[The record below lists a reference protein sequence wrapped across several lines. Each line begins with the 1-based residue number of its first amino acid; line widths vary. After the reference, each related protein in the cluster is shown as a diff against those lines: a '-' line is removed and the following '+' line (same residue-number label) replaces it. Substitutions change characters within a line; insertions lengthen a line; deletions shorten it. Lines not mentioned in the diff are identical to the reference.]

1 MKIKEKLILG
11 FVGIASLV
19 GAIGYICIF
28 TSQRALQ
35 KTIGENSVT
44 LAIETIDKIDRAL
57 GHTIEDFQAYS
68 TSLLLQK
75 TVTKSNQEFD
85 NLENIQDYIDKQDRK
100 WVSKQKG
107 ATISLSQELMNNE
120 LSEELRKK
128 IEFYQEKYG
137 YKVFAEVFVTN
148 RYGANV
154 GLAEKTSDYRQNDEE
169 WWQKAKED
177 GVYVSNVGYDE
188 SAGIYSTSIAIRID
202 DEKGNFAGVIKV
214 VPSIQE
220 TINIIK
226 HAMESTKYKT
236 AEFKLLTKKGNVI
249 YDTAGEFK
257 FFEDVSNVEYFS
269 EITSDTG
276 YLLKEKEDNEEEKG
290 ETELL
295 SYARSDG
302 YKDYQGLG
310 WILAIEYQTSEIFAP
325 VTILKNVISSASL
338 ILTMLAIILGL
349 CISNYI
355 SKPFSKLR
363 NAIDKISKGNLD
375 YKIEVNT
382 KDELDELAIA
392 FNQMTKQRKE
402 NEDALVSTARRVGI
416 AETATNVLHNVGNVL
431 NSVSVTTASI
441 QKKVRESK
449 ISYLADAVDLLE
461 EHKDDLGTFLTIEER
476 GRKLPVFLA
485 NLSKELIAEQERSL
499 ERLDTL
505 TKHVEHMVDIIRLQQ
520 SYSKTKG
527 LTEPV
532 SITKLVEDAIRI
544 NAEALTR
551 HGVEVKCE
559 HVELPLVLFDRH
571 KVLQILINL
580 ISNAKYS
587 LSDSGREDKILIIR
601 VTGPQGG
608 LFRIEVHDNGIGIAK
623 ENLTRIFEHGFTTKK
638 DGYGFGLH
646 SAAIAAKEMNGSLIV
661 DSEGLDKGAVF
672 TLELP
677 FQTQEVAK

>member
-19 GAIGYICIF
+19 GVIGYICVY
-28 TSQRALQ
+28 TSQRSLQ

-57 GHTIEDFQAYS
+57 GYTIEDFQAYS
-68 TSLLLQK
+68 KSLLLQK
-75 TVTKSNQEFD
+75 AVTKSNQDFD
-85 NLENIQDYIDKQDRK
+85 KLDNIQDYIDNKDRE
-100 WVSKQKG
+100 WISAQEET
-107 ATISLSQELMNNE
+107 TISLSQELMNNE
-120 LSEELRKK
+120 LSEELKKK
-128 IEFYQEKYG
+128 IEFYQEKHG
-137 YKVFAEVFVTN
+137 HKIFAEIFVTN
-148 RYGANV
+148 KYGTNV
-154 GLAEKTSDYRQNDEE
+154 SLTEKTSDYKQNDEE
-169 WWQKAKED
+169 WWQRSKED
-177 GVYVSNVGYDE
+177 GLYVSDIEYDE
-188 SAGIYSTSIAIRID
+188 SAGVYCTSIAIRIED
-202 DEKGNFAGVIKV
+202 DKGNFSGVIKV
-214 VPSIQE
+214 VPNIQE

-226 HAMESTKYKT
+226 HAKESIKYKT

-249 YDTAGEFK
+249 YDTAGKFE
-257 FFEDVSNVEYFS
+257 FFEDVSSVEYFNK
-269 EITSDTG
+269 ITSDTG
-276 YLLKEKEDNEEEKG
+276 YVLKDAEEEE
-290 ETELL
+290 ETVLL
-295 SYARSDG
+295 SYARSNG
-302 YKDYQGLG
+302 SKEYKGLG
-310 WILAIEYQTSEIFAP
+310 WILVIDYQTSEIFAP

-338 ILTMLAIILGL
+338 LLTVLAIILGL

-355 SKPFSKLR
+355 SRPFSKLR

-392 FNQMTKQRKE
+392 FNQMTRQRKQ

-449 ISYLADAVDLLE
+449 ISYLADTVDLLE
-461 EHKDDLGTFLTIEER
+461 EHKDDLSTFLTIEER

-505 TKHVEHMVDIIRLQQ
+505 TKHVEHMVDIIQLQQ
-520 SYSKTKG
+520 SYSKTKS

-551 HGVEVKCE
+551 HGVEEKCE
-559 HVELPLVLFDRH
+559 LVELPLVLLDRH

-587 LSDSGREDKILIIR
+587 LSDSGREDKILIVR
-601 VTGPQGG
+601 VTEPQSG

-646 SAAIAAKEMNGSLIV
+646 SAAIAAKEMNSSLIV